1 MKRPI
6 ALALAA
12 VTFCG
17 LLLALQ
23 LQSSATAGQFQEPA
37 TAVELAGDLV
47 VWRPAVDYQRLTLV
61 VVGRQGT
68 VFEREFYPGEPVY
81 MPLYDQEGD
90 PLPDGSYTWELR
102 FEHFE
107 ASAYEEYAD
116 PADAGLP
123 KSQHGYFQI
132 QAGSATGPDL
142 PDPVFDT
149 VSPVDD
155 QILRGRTCI
164 GSQCAD
170 GESFPPGDGLL
181 KLKGSSAVLFF
192 EDTSSPAAF
201 TNDWRI
207 EANDGADLLAIDDVD
222 GGTTPLTIEAGAPTN
237 TLYLNAAGN
246 VGLGTAAPQQ
256 SLHIRD
262 TVAVA
267 RLEQNSGSLAYDLRV
282 GESAFQVDQVGISAG
297 VFQVD
302 AGAPSNSLRIRGD
315 GDIGV
320 GFNSPSASLHVR
332 RSDGSA
338 QIRVEEASGSTA
350 QRTLF
355 VLQNNGGPIFE
366 LNDSNSGTSWSFL
379 VNSVGGFGFN
389 RVGTGGFEFSIT
401 SSGRVLIGPGA
412 ATVFNLSPTGNL
424 TIAGNLTANG
434 IFYPS
439 DRALK
444 ENIEPVDPV
453 QLLGRVKEL
462 DVSRWN
468 FIQEKGVQRLGPMA
482 QDFHAL
488 FGLGTD
494 DRHINPMDVASVA
507 LAAVQGLNQLVE
519 ERDRRLAEQE
529 ARIAALEAR
538 LARIEARLDGQAR
551 DP

>member
-1 MKRPI
+1 MR
-6 ALALAA
+6 
-12 VTFCG
+12 
-17 LLLALQ
+17 
-23 LQSSATAGQFQEPA
+23 
-37 TAVELAGDLV
+37 
-47 VWRPAVDYQRLTLV
+47 
-61 VVGRQGT
+61 
-68 VFEREFYPGEPVY
+68 
-81 MPLYDQEGD
+81 
-90 PLPDGSYTWELR
+90 
-102 FEHFE
+102 
-107 ASAYEEYAD
+107 
-116 PADAGLP
+116 
-123 KSQHGYFQI
+123 
-132 QAGSATGPDL
+132 
-142 PDPVFDT
+142 
-149 VSPVDD
+149 
-155 QILRGRTCI
+155 
-164 GSQCAD
+164 
-170 GESFPPGDGLL
+170 
-181 KLKGSSAVLFF
+181 
-192 EDTSSPAAF
+192 
-201 TNDWRI
+201 
-207 EANDGADLLAIDDVD
+207 
-222 GGTTPLTIEAGAPTN
+222 
-237 TLYLNAAGN
+237 
-246 VGLGTAAPQQ
+246 QQ

-366 LNDSNSGTSWSFL
+366 LNDSNSGTTWSFL
-379 VNSVGGFGFN
+379 VNSLGGFGFN

-401 SSGRVLIGPGA
+401 SSGRVLMGPGA

-424 TIAGNLTANG
+424 NIAGNLTANG